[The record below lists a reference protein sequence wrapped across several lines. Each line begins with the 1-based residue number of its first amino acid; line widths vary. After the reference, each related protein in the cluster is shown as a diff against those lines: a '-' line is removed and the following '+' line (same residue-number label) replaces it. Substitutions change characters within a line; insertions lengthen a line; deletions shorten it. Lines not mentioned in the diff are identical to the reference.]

1 MLKQV
6 VRASVQKRCVFLIRN
21 VGVPR
26 HGFCTYGPDDSR
38 PLDAMHDVA
47 VGFDEENLKFIV
59 CPVTKKPLR
68 YDSVKNV
75 LISDE
80 LAKAYHIQNGIPN
93 LLPNSAVSLDEL

>member
-6 VRASVQKRCVFLIRN
+6 ARASLQKQCLFLIRN
-21 VGVPR
+21 VCVPR
-26 HGFCTYGPDDSR
+26 HGFCTYEPDDSR
-38 PLDAMHDVA
+38 PLDSMHDDA

-68 YDSVKNV
+68 YDSVKNM

-80 LAKAYHIQNGIPN
+80 LAKAYPILNGIPN
-93 LLPNSAVSLDEL
+93 LLPSSAVSLDEL

>member
-6 VRASVQKRCVFLIRN
+6 VSSSVQKRCVFLIRN
-21 VGVPR
+21 ICFPR
-26 HGFCTYGPDDSR
+26 RGLCTYGPDDSR
-38 PLDAMHDVA
+38 SLDAMHDVA

-68 YDSVKNV
+68 YDSEKNA
-75 LISDE
+75 LISDD
-80 LAKAYHIQNGIPN
+80 LAKAYPIQNGIPN